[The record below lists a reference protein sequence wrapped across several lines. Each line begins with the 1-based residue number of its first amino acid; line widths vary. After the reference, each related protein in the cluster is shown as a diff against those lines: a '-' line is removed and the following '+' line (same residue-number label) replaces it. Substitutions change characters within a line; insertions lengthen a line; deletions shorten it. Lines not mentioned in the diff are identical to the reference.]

1 LETELHPD
9 VQMHVQSSTA
19 IAAPLSIHSPLS
31 EHDFGNAFTE
41 GYQMTF
47 RFLLSKG
54 APSDLAEE
62 LAQSAW
68 AKGWECR
75 AQLRTPTTLGAWVNS
90 IAKNLFK
97 NRLRF
102 VQHSESLVRA
112 RTEDSREPTLDLES
126 LINRCDRVDAA
137 ILHGY
142 YVEGYTTNEIA
153 ERIGMCP
160 VAVRVRLHRVRRS
173 LRSQLCMPCER
184 RPWSDIRHHRRGR

>member
-1 LETELHPD
+1 
-9 VQMHVQSSTA
+9 MHLQSSPANT
-19 IAAPLSIHSPLS
+19 APLSIHAPLS
-31 EHDFGNAFTE
+31 QHDFGNAFTE

-54 APSDLAEE
+54 APSDVAEE

-90 IAKNLFK
+90 IAKNLLK

-102 VQHSESLVRA
+102 VHHPEALGRAATDDSSE
-112 RTEDSREPTLDLES
+112 PNIDLES

-173 LRSQLCMPCER
+173 LRSQLCTPRER
-184 RPWSDIRHHRRGR
+184 RAWSGNRHRRRGF